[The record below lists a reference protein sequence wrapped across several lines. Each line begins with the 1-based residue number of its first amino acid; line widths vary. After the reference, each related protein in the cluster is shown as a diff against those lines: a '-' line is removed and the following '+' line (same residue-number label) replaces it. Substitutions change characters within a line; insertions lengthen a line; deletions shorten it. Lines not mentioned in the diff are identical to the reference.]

1 MKKIIFFLILIIL
14 VSLNIFEC
22 INVYNSSFVKNI
34 NPILGDINT
43 GTLFDPDVEYFN
55 SKYHLYVSKRNDNSI
70 IVYQSKNGKNFK
82 EYNVSLLPNFNSS
95 WDYVV
100 NRATVTKVNDKYYMY
115 YTGQDV
121 VNNVSKIGL
130 AISSDGIKFNR
141 YSDEPIL
148 VPSKIY
154 EGTNVMNPKVLYNE
168 KKNKFYMWYNAGE
181 FIEPDVVCYAE
192 SDNGITW
199 EKKGV
204 VFKKNPD
211 VSKLDNYKV
220 AMSDIIYY
228 NNAYLMVYIGYSDL
242 STGRLFLAKS
252 KDGIN
257 WNRLNNSL
265 PIVSP
270 SNVGFDASS
279 VYHGTLI
286 NNDLKNEWYLYYNGR
301 NDVNEYIGFVKKKN
315 NIID

>member
-1 MKKIIFFLILIIL
+1 M
-14 VSLNIFEC
+14 NIFEC
-22 INVYNSSFVKNI
+22 IKIYNSSFVKKV

-43 GTLFDPDVEYFN
+43 GTLFDPDIEYFN
-55 SKYHLYVSKRNDNSI
+55 DAYHLYVSKRNDNSI
-70 IVYQSKNGKNFK
+70 IVYQSKNGKKFNGFS
-82 EYNVSLLPNFNSS
+82 VSLSPNLNSS

-100 NRATVTKVNDKYYMY
+100 NRATVTKVKNGYYMY

-121 VNNVSKIGL
+121 INNVSKIGL

-148 VPSKIY
+148 VPSDIY

-181 FIEPDVVCYAE
+181 FVEPDVVCYAE
-192 SDNGITW
+192 S
-199 EKKGV
+199 
-204 VFKKNPD
+204 
-211 VSKLDNYKV
+211 
-220 AMSDIIYY
+220 
-228 NNAYLMVYIGYSDL
+228 
-242 STGRLFLAKS
+242 
-252 KDGIN
+252 KDGIK

-265 PIVSP
+265 PIVSS
-270 SNVGFDASS
+270 SNDGFDASS

-286 NNDLKNEWYLYYNGR
+286 NDDLRNEWYLYYNGR
-301 NDVNEYIGFVKKKN
+301 NGVNEYIGFVKKKN